1 MFCKCICVQYA
12 CMHALLQSWFNT
24 HFTHE
29 EPEEKEASKKI
40 KQADSGYRIHQL
52 KTKLNPVLYPL

>member
-1 MFCKCICVQYA
+1 MFYKCICVQYA

-40 KQADSGYRIHQL
+40 KQADSGYRIPQ
-52 KTKLNPVLYPL
+52 Y